1 MKKTEKLTHRPPE
14 GQTSFRKSTC
24 ATAANPFFQLMI
36 AAVVQVSKLVWKLK
50 TLRLSHSPTP
60 SYGSFGGGVG
70 MLWLSR
76 L

>member
-1 MKKTEKLTHRPPE
+1 MKDITKSQTADVPCTGHPKGKLVFP
-14 GQTSFRKSTC
+14 KSTC

-60 SYGSFGGGVG
+60 SYGSGTDI
-70 MLWLSR
+70 
-76 L
+76 